1 MLKDTLLL
9 IKALLHFVTAALN
22 LLYRGAKVVQ
32 YAFVAWL
39 VYRLFRNVEPDAP
52 TEDTSTATTGLH
64 SQPDARRA
72 RAPMRS

>member
-1 MLKDTLLL
+1 MLKDTLLF

-39 VYRLFRNVEPDAP
+39 VYRLFRNVEPNAP
-52 TEDTSTATTGLH
+52 TKETSTATTRLH
-64 SQPDARRA
+64 SQPNAQRA